1 MARGEPLNPED
12 KRAFNK
18 ENLRKLL
25 GIFSYVLPYK
35 WIFMLGML
43 SLALSSLT
51 LLSFPFFAGKLL
63 DVASGQGEFIIN
75 SVNNIAL
82 VLLGILLLQ
91 SVFSFTRVYAFAR
104 VSERSL
110 ADLRHAIFDKILA
123 LPMPFFDQRRVGE
136 LVSRI
141 TADVSVLQDTFSVTL
156 AELLRQS
163 LTLIAGVSV
172 IFFLAPKLT
181 LFMLATFPVLVVLA
195 LFFGKYIRGL
205 SKKTQDKLAQA
216 NVIVEETLQSVTVV
230 KSFTNEKYES
240 GRYKNALLESVR
252 IALQTARYRG
262 FFFSFFILAIFGG
275 IVGVMW
281 FGALQIESGQITVG
295 ELTSFVLYTIFIGG
309 SMAGLGDIYGQVQ
322 RAIGASE
329 RLLEILAQEEEQLP
343 TDIQHFNA
351 KGNISFEEVVF
362 SYPSRKETAVLHG
375 INLNIKAGEKV
386 ALVGHSG
393 AGKST
398 IINLLSRFYKASS
411 GSIKV
416 DGINIE
422 DIDLKAYR
430 KNIGI
435 VPQEVILF
443 GGSIK
448 ENIAYGK
455 PGASDE
461 EIRQAAMKAHAMEF
475 IERFPEGMETTIGE
489 RGIKLSGG
497 QRQRIAI
504 ARALLKNPAILIL
517 DEATSSLDA
526 ESEQLVQL
534 ALEEL
539 MQNRTSIM
547 IAHRLSTIRKADK
560 IYVLKGGR
568 IAESG
573 SHDELSALPGGIY
586 TKLLKLQYQQN

>member
-1 MARGEPLNPED
+1 MAKREPLNPED
-12 KRAFNK
+12 KRSLSR
-18 ENLRKLL
+18 ENLKKLL
-25 GIFSYVLPYK
+25 GIFRFVLPYK
-35 WIFMLGML
+35 WSFVLGMT

-51 LLSFPFFAGKLL
+51 LLTFPFFAGKLL
-63 DVASGQGEFIIN
+63 DTASGRGNFIIDD
-75 SVNNIAL
+75 VNTIAL
-82 VLLGILLLQ
+82 VLIGILLLQ
-91 SVFSFTRVYAFAR
+91 SGFSFTRVYAFAR

-110 ADLRHAIFDKILA
+110 ADLRHAIFHKILA
-123 LPMPFFDQRRVGE
+123 LPVPFFDSRRVGE

-141 TADVSVLQDTFSVTL
+141 TSDVSVLQDTFSVTL

-163 LTLIAGVSV
+163 LTLIVGVGV

-195 LFFGKYIRGL
+195 LVFGKYIRTL

-216 NVIVEETLQSVTVV
+216 NVIVEETLQSVNMV
-230 KSFTNEKYES
+230 KSFTNEAYES

-262 FFFSFFILAIFGG
+262 FFFSFVILAIFGG

-281 FGALQIESGQITVG
+281 FGAIQIQKGEITVG

-329 RLLEILAQEEEQLP
+329 RLLEILDQQEEREKGK
-343 TDIQHFNA
+343 IQNFKA
-351 KGNISFEEVVF
+351 KGDITFSDVAF
-362 SYPSRKETAVLHG
+362 SYPTRQEMPVLHNIDLK
-375 INLNIKAGEKV
+375 INAGEKI

-398 IINLLSRFYKASS
+398 IINLLSRFYIPLN
-411 GSIKV
+411 GEIKV
-416 DGINIE
+416 DGINIH

-430 KNIGI
+430 SIIGI

-443 GGSIK
+443 GGSVK
-448 ENIAYGK
+448 ENISYGK
-455 PGASDE
+455 TGASDE
-461 EIRQAAMKAHAMEF
+461 EILRAAKRAHALEF
-475 IERFPEGMETTIGE
+475 IDRFPEGIETTIGE

-504 ARALLKNPAILIL
+504 ARALLKDPAILIL

-534 ALEEL
+534 ALDEL
-539 MQNRTSIM
+539 MQNRTTII

-560 IYVLKGGR
+560 IYVLKGGKV
-568 IAESG
+568 AESG
-573 SHDELSALPGGIY
+573 SHEELSTISNGIY
-586 TKLLKLQYQQN
+586 NKLLKLQYQQN

>member
-435 VPQEVILF
+435 VPQELILF

-455 PGASDE
+455 
-461 EIRQAAMKAHAMEF
+461 
-475 IERFPEGMETTIGE
+475 
-489 RGIKLSGG
+489 
-497 QRQRIAI
+497 
-504 ARALLKNPAILIL
+504 
-517 DEATSSLDA
+517 
-526 ESEQLVQL
+526 
-534 ALEEL
+534 
-539 MQNRTSIM
+539 
-547 IAHRLSTIRKADK
+547 
-560 IYVLKGGR
+560 
-568 IAESG
+568 
-573 SHDELSALPGGIY
+573 
-586 TKLLKLQYQQN
+586 